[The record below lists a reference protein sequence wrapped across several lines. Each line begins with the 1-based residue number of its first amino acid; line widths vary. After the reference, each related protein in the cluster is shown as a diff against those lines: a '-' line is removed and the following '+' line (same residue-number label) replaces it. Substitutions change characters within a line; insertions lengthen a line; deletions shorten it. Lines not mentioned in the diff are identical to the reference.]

1 MKLLYKKINGEF
13 FSKKLS
19 SIIFFL
25 YWPIVISGLIF
36 LAIFL
41 TAVIANANWRLG
53 DDHQILRTIASNKS
67 WPMSYQNESGRFF
80 PLLYIDFEPLRL
92 FRLHNVPIAF
102 YFISAFKALITVIAI
117 LEVAFIAMTEKEC
130 KFKIGDLL
138 VPTGRGLMAVIATC
152 LFMITP
158 HVYEMFADVIFN
170 EGLLLP
176 LLSLFLLFLVRYIE
190 GRNILNGY
198 LSLIFG
204 TLACYVKEPTFLIL
218 FTIGF
223 FGGWFPPLCQ
233 RYFRW
238 FRISLMASAIL
249 FLVLYCCTIFIFSN
263 FSGFYGTGSALGRG
277 YFQIFS
283 AIVTSH
289 SVILLGLLTLSFRF
303 GLALLKKASLGLFDL
318 IGLSGAAYVFSFVI
332 LRMDQFSYL
341 LPAYI
346 FILPFL
352 LHSSYLV
359 YKTGKIKFLVTTI
372 AFSSIFAIPYLNAP
386 TFFYSQVSMIQT
398 SRMNDANFINSL
410 ANKDVCFF
418 TNKSIDPNSG
428 ALTNALDDWAKA
440 LTEYFIDFET
450 NGIST
455 GKSYIRD
462 ISKYKESDQS
472 AECDL
477 MLVPRRLDDGGKLPP
492 GFKRDSSYFYFDI
505 YRPKTLEY
513 RD

>member
-1 MKLLYKKINGEF
+1 MKFFYKKLSGEIC
-13 FSKKLS
+13 SKRLS
-19 SIIFFL
+19 SIIVFL
-25 YWPIVISGLIF
+25 YWPILISSLIF
-36 LAIFL
+36 LAIFF

-92 FRLHNVPIAF
+92 FKLHNIPLAF
-102 YFISAFKALITVIAI
+102 YVISVFKALITVIAI
-117 LEVAFIAMTEKEC
+117 LEVSFSAMAEKEG

-152 LFMITP
+152 LFMVTP

-190 GRNILNGY
+190 GRNILIGY
-198 LSLIFG
+198 LALIFG

-223 FGGWFPPLCQ
+223 FGGWCPPLSQ
-233 RYFRW
+233 RCFRW

-249 FLVLYCCTIFIFSN
+249 FLILYCLTIFIFSN
-263 FSGFYGTGSALGRG
+263 FSGFYGTGSAQGRG

-283 AIVTSH
+283 SIMTSH
-289 SVILLGLLTLSFRF
+289 SVILLGLLVLILRF
-303 GLALLKKASLGLFDL
+303 GLALLKRTPLGLFDL

-346 FILPFL
+346 FLLPFL

-359 YKTGKIKFLVTTI
+359 YKTRKIKFLVATI
-372 AFSSIFAIPYLNAP
+372 VFGLIFAIPYFRAP
-386 TFFYSQVSMIQT
+386 AFFYSQVFMIQT
-398 SRMNDANFINSL
+398 SRKNDINFINSL
-410 ANKDVCFF
+410 ANKKVCFF
-418 TNKSIDPNSG
+418 TNMSIDPNSG
-428 ALTNALDDWAKA
+428 ALTNALDEWAKA
-440 LTEYFIDFET
+440 LVEYFIDFEV

-462 ISKYKESDQS
+462 ISKNKGKNQGTG
-472 AECDL
+472 CDL
-477 MLVPRRLDDGGKLPP
+477 ILIPSRLGDGSELPI
-492 GFKRDSSYFYFDI
+492 GFIRGHSYFYFDI
-505 YRPKTLEY
+505 YKSK
-513 RD
+513 